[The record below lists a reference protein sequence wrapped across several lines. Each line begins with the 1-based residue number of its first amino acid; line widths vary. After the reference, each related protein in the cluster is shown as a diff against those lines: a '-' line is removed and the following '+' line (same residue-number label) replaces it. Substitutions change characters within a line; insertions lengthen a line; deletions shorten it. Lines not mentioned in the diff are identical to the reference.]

1 MSTVPTLWALAAEHR
16 ALAAQLESLDLDDQ
30 TISDTLA
37 GEAIALESKAQ
48 ACVAVLGNLRSQ
60 ASAYK
65 ARAEQLAAHAKA
77 LDARADWLTK
87 YVRDAM
93 QLAGI
98 SEIKGPDWTAK
109 LRQNPERV
117 VIDAESQVPWA
128 YWREKVVKEVDKAAL
143 KDAIQQGDEEACAC
157 AHLERGV
164 SLVIK

>member
-1 MSTVPTLWALAAEHR
+1 
-16 ALAAQLESLDLDDQ
+16 LDLDEQ
-30 TISDTLA
+30 TIADTLA
-37 GEAIALESKAQ
+37 GEAMALESKAQ

-65 ARAEQLAAHAKA
+65 ARADQLAEHAKA
-77 LDARADWLTK
+77 LDARAEWLTK

-93 QLAGI
+93 QMAGI
-98 SEIKGPDWTAK
+98 SEIKGPDWVAK

-117 VIDAESQVPWA
+117 VVDAESQVPWE
-128 YWREKVVKEVDKAAL
+128 YWRERTIKEIDKTAL
-143 KDAIQQGDEEACAC
+143 KEAIKAGDEGAQAA